1 MNSDRAEMVFPI
13 GSKIVAQ
20 MRAGKFPGTG
30 DGDKMSPFEWTFS
43 MSPWEYYRAYPEQ
56 RITFDAYMAARRD
69 GLRPKRFEVY
79 PARRE
84 LCPAPHEGDTKA
96 TTLVDVGGNH
106 GYDILDFQ
114 KRHPHIKG
122 RFVLQDL
129 SETLAGIK
137 TPLECIEV
145 MPYDIFTEQPIKGM
159 IHLPLL
165 NRKKAILTTFPHL
178 AKGLEHIC
186 SKLSAM
192 ILPTNNAQNS

>member
-1 MNSDRAEMVFPI
+1 MPEGRHEYCVYGPQLYDFCNNRKLINSDRAEMVFPI

-69 GLRPKRFEVY
+69 GLRPKWFEVY

-96 TTLVDVGGNH
+96 TTLVDVGDNTGV
-106 GYDILDFQ
+106 I
-114 KRHPHIKG
+114 
-122 RFVLQDL
+122 
-129 SETLAGIK
+129 S
-137 TPLECIEV
+137 
-145 MPYDIFTEQPIKGM
+145 
-159 IHLPLL
+159 
-165 NRKKAILTTFPHL
+165 
-178 AKGLEHIC
+178 
-186 SKLSAM
+186 
-192 ILPTNNAQNS
+192 